1 MDFEFLNHFSRRMK
15 SVGMYAVLMKN
26 SMQKTTWKTYGID
39 KADSQINLIFAVL
52 LYIMEQ
58 SLKDEPCTMDDIG
71 SYIDSL
77 NTRFF
82 KLGLSYEMSRKLGEF
97 IVNVILCDE
106 GRAMYFDCYDFDEKA
121 YRIQNI
127 SYVANKVI
135 YLESEVRRTSY
146 YLTDDGYNLL
156 LGTLEIEN
164 NMKITIH
171 EMIFKMHLE
180 RAAYDKAVD
189 DIKNIFNL
197 LRIQFQK
204 MQEAMRKIRK
214 NALSYSVNDY
224 REIMEE
230 NLEIIAD
237 TKKKFD
243 YYRELVKVRVKELEE
258 ENINVKK
265 LDQKGEESLKNLKII
280 EAYLTRTIEEHQK
293 ILNAHFDLKSLYTK
307 ELEQLSQMILIK
319 RFNIRTDFY
328 DRVMEDAGHLKELD
342 CFFRPLF
349 NRPPEKMYNLN
360 KSFEI
365 QRPVRR
371 KEDAEADVVMEIDDD
386 LWQEEQERLYQERM
400 KKYNGCLKVILRY
413 ASGKG
418 GISLSELKEAASEEL
433 DELIPTVEIFREVVV
448 ELLKSRT
455 INLDELRKE
464 RSEYL
469 AQTGL
474 EFQINEAVLSLVE
487 ENEEFQDIHG
497 LETTRIENGKAVIF
511 ENLESESGRVRRVKC
526 SDILFLT
533 VKKVF

>member
-1 MDFEFLNHFSRRMK
+1 
-15 SVGMYAVLMKN
+15 
-26 SMQKTTWKTYGID
+26 
-39 KADSQINLIFAVL
+39 
-52 LYIMEQ
+52 
-58 SLKDEPCTMDDIG
+58 
-71 SYIDSL
+71 
-77 NTRFF
+77 
-82 KLGLSYEMSRKLGEF
+82 
-97 IVNVILCDE
+97 
-106 GRAMYFDCYDFDEKA
+106 
-121 YRIQNI
+121 
-127 SYVANKVI
+127 
-135 YLESEVRRTSY
+135 
-146 YLTDDGYNLL
+146 
-156 LGTLEIEN
+156 
-164 NMKITIH
+164 
-171 EMIFKMHLE
+171 
-180 RAAYDKAVD
+180 
-189 DIKNIFNL
+189 
-197 LRIQFQK
+197 
-204 MQEAMRKIRK
+204 
-214 NALSYSVNDY
+214 
-224 REIMEE
+224 
-230 NLEIIAD
+230 
-237 TKKKFD
+237 
-243 YYRELVKVRVKELEE
+243 
-258 ENINVKK
+258 VKK
-265 LDQKGEESLKNLKII
+265 LDQKGEEILNNLKII